1 MVVHGRRG
9 QRAVVLLDDWL
20 RLPVFEWVAPG
31 PAETDAAY
39 AAFVAFGRGSGHSA
53 GLNFGDLFSYAL
65 AKSRGLPLLFKGDD
79 FGRTDVVSALSAGSG
94 AGKPPKARAGDIR
107 NSAAIRAPPV
117 AYIPHGKFREGRM
130 NKADRNTAAML
141 GAVALVLSLN
151 AGAEAASRKAF
162 CDRQAREFANNQVAG
177 NAVGGAVGG
186 ALLGAGIGA
195 LVGGGHGAGTGAAI
209 GAGAGVV
216 GGGANG
222 SAQWNQNYWGAFND
236 CMNNN

>member
-1 MVVHGRRG
+1 MKKAGRN
-9 QRAVVLLDDWL
+9 
-20 RLPVFEWVAPG
+20 
-31 PAETDAAY
+31 AA
-39 AAFVAFGRGSGHSA
+39 A
-53 GLNFGDLFSYAL
+53 
-65 AKSRGLPLLFKGDD
+65 
-79 FGRTDVVSALSAGSG
+79 TLS
-94 AGKPPKARAGDIR
+94 
-107 NSAAIRAPPV
+107 
-117 AYIPHGKFREGRM
+117 
-130 NKADRNTAAML
+130 
-141 GAVALVLSLN
+141 AVALVLSLN
-151 AGAEAASRKAF
+151 ATAEAASRKAF

-236 CMNNN
+236 CMNNS